1 MSPEQATSSNAT
13 PPTARLSPRGP
24 PTIGPLVSKRSHR
37 RGPYACDEC
46 RLRKRACDAAQPCK
60 PCRRSGTDCTYA
72 FRRPAPRP
80 TSRIRTLQN
89 HLQQARGWLQHIKD
103 KTPGGIPELD
113 LDACL
118 RSLDFSSANDDP
130 PQPRPKGDDQAAPP
144 QPPKEE
150 QHRPLIGSDRFAGL
164 EARRPAFHGAYSDV
178 SFIAGSIELLETQP
192 SDAHG
197 SKSRLDFISS
207 LLSRPL
213 QSHLVDRTY
222 EQQDQS
228 LVDALLD
235 GGDLM
240 ICFLQEECLRDIA
253 QHTHVPNTPR
263 SEAERSTLCLIHFVL
278 ALGYQNDARQHRAQG
293 CDDSVQKATQHFSV
307 GIALAEPGLFA
318 QDLTSLS
325 ALLGAIVFLLSS
337 YRTSMAHSLI
347 GAACSAALRLGLL
360 STSCSPPDG
369 TVLGD
374 SRVRTRLLAGVLVVD
389 MLASLV
395 LDLPTFIHPNQ
406 LPRARLEELATE
418 AENSEDVHTA
428 ALLKSATLL
437 SIPLSL
443 RGQASSK
450 DDGAVGG
457 RFLALQKAQEACH
470 GWKRDVA
477 SLMSKMW
484 QTPKH
489 RGAKTDLD
497 NMFRLC
503 QIFMFRPHLH
513 YFRDMYL
520 GETVSVAE
528 SYYALACIKVA
539 SSTILAAEN
548 LAKQQPA
555 PSPFGGSW
563 LTTHVVFS
571 SVMCLV
577 FLVAA
582 HPATTLPS
590 VAWQRACRGIRII
603 AANRCTDNMSS
614 VCLELLKLMTHSL
627 RQTIYIDFD
636 QIEATTLNHCSDMVA
651 PVKYGSNQQSRENT
665 PALADIPMAQRPV
678 MATVVDQITAHEDYF
693 HDNPLEV
700 ENEADKML
708 EQAEALSVEFHP
720 YDLLNLGGN
729 DGDWGTMSH

>member
-1 MSPEQATSSNAT
+1 MLAMSAGCASEPVMRRSPASRAGDQAQVRPIDRTT
-13 PPTARLSPRGP
+13 
-24 PTIGPLVSKRSHR
+24 
-37 RGPYACDEC
+37 
-46 RLRKRACDAAQPCK
+46 QPC
-60 PCRRSGTDCTYA
+60 PNLLCSDCTYA

-103 KTPGGIPELD
+103 KTPGEIPGLD

-130 PQPRPKGDDQAAPP
+130 PQPRPKGDDQVTPP
-144 QPPKEE
+144 QPPREE

-164 EARRPAFHGAYSDV
+164 DVRRPAFHGAYSDV

-197 SKSRLDFISS
+197 SKSRLDFISN

-213 QSHLVDRTY
+213 PSHFADKTY
-222 EQQDQS
+222 ESVEPQDQA

-240 ICFLQEECLRDIA
+240 ICFLQEECLRDITK
-253 QHTHVPNTPR
+253 HTHLPTTPP
-263 SEAERSTLCLIHFVL
+263 SEAERSTLSLIHFVL

-293 CDDSVQKATQHFSV
+293 CDDSVQKATQHFFI
-307 GIALAEPGLFA
+307 GMALAEPGLFA

-325 ALLGAIVFLLSS
+325 ALLSAIVFLLST
-337 YRTSMAHSLI
+337 YRTSMVHSLI
-347 GAACSAALRLGLL
+347 GAACSAALRLGLF

-374 SRVRTRLLAGVLVVD
+374 SRVRTRLLAGVLFVD

-418 AENSEDVHTA
+418 AENNGDVHTA

-450 DDGAVGG
+450 DDGADGG

-503 QIFMFRPHLH
+503 QILMFRPHLH

-520 GETVSVAE
+520 GQTVSVAE

-548 LAKQQPA
+548 LAKQQPT
-555 PSPFGGSW
+555 PTPFGGSW

-603 AANRCTDNMSS
+603 AANRCTDNMSA
-614 VCLELLKLMTHSL
+614 VCLELLK
-627 RQTIYIDFD
+627 
-636 QIEATTLNHCSDMVA
+636 
-651 PVKYGSNQQSRENT
+651 
-665 PALADIPMAQRPV
+665 AD
-678 MATVVDQITAHEDYF
+678 
-693 HDNPLEV
+693 
-700 ENEADKML
+700 
-708 EQAEALSVEFHP
+708 
-720 YDLLNLGGN
+720 DLHRL
-729 DGDWGTMSH
+729 